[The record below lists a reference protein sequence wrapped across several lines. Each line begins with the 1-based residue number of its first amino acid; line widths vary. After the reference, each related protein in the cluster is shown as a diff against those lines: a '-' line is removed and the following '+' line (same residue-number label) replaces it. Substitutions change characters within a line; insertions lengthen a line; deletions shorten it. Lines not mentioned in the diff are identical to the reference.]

1 MDSFFKSI
9 LWSQFGAS
17 IDMLENAI
25 RACPD
30 ALWTGSRFWH
40 TSNHTLFYLDFY
52 LSNPAPDPIDNFVP
66 PAPFTLS
73 EFDPSGLY
81 PDRAYTKDELLIY
94 LDHCRKKCRA
104 AIEAMTDDQAFAE
117 RLLYTMRHV
126 QHHAGQLNFILSQR
140 IGSAPRWVK
149 RTQP

>member
-1 MDSFFKSI
+1 MDGFFKSI
-9 LWSQFGAS
+9 LWSQFGAA

-30 ALWTGSRFWH
+30 SLWTGSRFWH
-40 TSNHTLFYLDFY
+40 TSYHTLFYLDFY
-52 LSNPAPDPIDNFVP
+52 ISESTDDFAP

-81 PDRAYTKDELLIY
+81 PDRAYTKDELLTY

-104 AIEAMTDDQAFAE
+104 AIESLTDDQVFAE

-126 QHHAGQLNFILSQR
+126 QHHTGQLNFILSQR

-149 RTQP
+149 QARP